1 MYSKKIMQRFLKP
14 KYAGKIT
21 NPDGV
26 GTAGNPQCL
35 LPEEKVH
42 TNPGLIKISD
52 LNNGKV
58 LNYEGKYSEVL
69 NSFNRKYEGKII
81 RLKNKL
87 GTVSITSEHLVYAIK
102 LPKHE
107 KYFRTKNKKKLIPSW
122 YHAEDLEKGDIALYP
137 ITQKEEDLDFI
148 DLDVPKLKFDFKS
161 KDLPEK
167 IPVNGDFLRLSGYY
181 LAEGYISERKC
192 HNCVSLTFNSKERE
206 YVEDVVNISK
216 RLFGIIPAVKFHN
229 EKNIVRITI
238 NSARLARFFKR
249 LFNKGA
255 DNKSIPSFMLFLP
268 ISKQKDLVRG
278 LWRGDGYVNLNRNA
292 PRAGYSTISYHLA
305 QQLKILL
312 LRQKVVPSI
321 YEENE
326 KIVRGVKH
334 RKSYRI
340 HVGQRDS
347 LSRIC
352 SILGIEYNPKSFAS
366 VDSWFN
372 NSHLYTPITGIEKKD
387 YSGKVHNLEVE
398 NTHSFVSEAF
408 TLHNCGDVMEVYLK
422 VKNGV
427 IQKIRFN
434 TFGCGMAIAASDAL
448 CEMAEGKSLEEAEKI
463 TSQDIVKHLGGEVP
477 PIKVHCSILGME
489 TLRKAIKNYKEKKK

>member
-14 KYAGKIT
+14 KYAGKIA

-35 LPEEKVH
+35 LPEEKIH
-42 TNPGLIKISD
+42 TNPSMIKISE

-58 LNYEGKYSEVL
+58 LNHEGEYSEVL
-69 NSFNRKYEGKII
+69 NSFNREYNGKII

-87 GTVSITSEHLVYAIK
+87 GTVSITPEHLIYAVK

-122 YHAEDLEKGDIALYP
+122 YHADDLEKGDIALYP

-148 DLDVPKLKFDFKS
+148 DLDVPKLKYDFKS
-161 KDLPEK
+161 YSLPEK
-167 IPVNGDFLRLSGYY
+167 IPINGDFLRLSGYF
-181 LAEGYISERKC
+181 LAEGCIRERKC
-192 HNCVSLTFNSKERE
+192 NNSIMFSFNINEKE
-206 YVEDVVNISK
+206 YIDDVVSISK
-216 RLFGIIPAVKFHN
+216 KLFGIVPIIR
-229 EKNIVRITI
+229 NIKERKTTIIVI

-255 DNKSIPSFMLFLP
+255 VNKSVPSFMLYLP
-268 ISKQKDLVRG
+268 ILKQRDLIKG
-278 LWRGDGYVNLNRNA
+278 LWRGDGCINLNRDG
-292 PRAGYSTISYHLA
+292 PRAGYSTISPYLT

-312 LRQKVVPSI
+312 LRQKIVPSI

-366 VDSWFN
+366 VDSWFD

-422 VKNGV
+422 VKNGI

-448 CEMAEGKSLEEAEKI
+448 CEMAEGKTLEEAEKI

-477 PIKVHCSILGME
+477 AIKIHCSVLGME